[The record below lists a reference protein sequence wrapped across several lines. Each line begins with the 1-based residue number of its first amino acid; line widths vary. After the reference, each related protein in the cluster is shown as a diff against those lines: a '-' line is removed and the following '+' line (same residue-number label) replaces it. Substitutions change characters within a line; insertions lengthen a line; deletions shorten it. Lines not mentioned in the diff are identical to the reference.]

1 VWCPYKVENK
11 CDSVLKLDWR
21 EGKRDRVVGRL
32 VQWGVGLNEN
42 RSETERV
49 RMSWHSK
56 RQRLAGV

>member
-1 VWCPYKVENK
+1 
-11 CDSVLKLDWR
+11 VLKLDWR
-21 EGKRDRVVGRL
+21 EGERDRVVGRL

-56 RQRLAGV
+56 RQRLAGA